1 VATDIRQAENL
12 AFDYFQKS
20 QDAFTRT
27 MNTWLETWTD
37 LAHAFTPDDSVE
49 PRPFSANAMVD
60 RFYDTWEEIL
70 EVQRKFAHSVIDATT
85 STFQDIEQAADE
97 TVQKAE

>member
-1 VATDIRQAENL
+1 VATDIRQAEN
-12 AFDYFQKS
+12 AVFDYIQKG
-20 QDAFTRT
+20 QDAFTMT
-27 MNTWLETWTD
+27 MNTWLEMWAD
-37 LAHAFTPDDSVE
+37 LVQALTPDDTVE
-49 PRPFSANAMVD
+49 PRPSSATAMVD

-97 TVQKAE
+97 TVQQAK